1 MNSDVNSS
9 RLFARVMKK
18 NTFKANIKF
27 RFFKNTGKF
36 SKEKFAPIMTGRNRQ
51 KFVNLV
57 TLESLIWRSLVLF
70 QHENF
75 KNLYY
80 VFEYFSIKY
89 VWPHPKASFPDFN
102 QQRSKPEKI
111 CVCTWKAGIPV
122 LQEKYHLCQKE
133 VFRRRVCCHFSLIAL
148 IGFICRH

>member
-1 MNSDVNSS
+1 MNSNVNSS

-18 NTFKANIKF
+18 NTFKANINF

-57 TLESLIWRSLVLF
+57 TLESLIWRSLMLF
-70 QHENF
+70 QHQTKQNQNF

-111 CVCTWKAGIPV
+111 CVYTWKAGIPV
-122 LQEKYHLCQKE
+122 FTGKISSMSKG
-133 VFRRRVCCHFSLIAL
+133 SL
-148 IGFICRH
+148 